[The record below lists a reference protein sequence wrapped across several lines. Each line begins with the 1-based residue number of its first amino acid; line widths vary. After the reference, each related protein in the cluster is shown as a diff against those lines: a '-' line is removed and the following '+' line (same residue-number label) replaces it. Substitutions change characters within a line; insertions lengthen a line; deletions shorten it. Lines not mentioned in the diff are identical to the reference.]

1 MHKNIPISL
10 CIIPSCIMISICYNG
25 DSQGNTAKVEHKRD
39 NIRAGTEKLERNA
52 QRARCS
58 EPPAAEVPKQKKSVL
73 QAVGSTRRTQPQKGS
88 RSVYHAPLKIE
99 RGISMSNT
107 EIQSKVNE
115 LRELRRMADELAAEI
130 EAAQDAIKAH
140 MTAIDADTLTG
151 VDYKITWKSVT
162 SSRFDSTAFKKA
174 MPELAERF
182 TKSTTSRRFVVA

>member
-1 MHKNIPISL
+1 M
-10 CIIPSCIMISICYNG
+10 
-25 DSQGNTAKVEHKRD
+25 AKVEHKRG
-39 NIRAGTEKLERNA
+39 NARAGTEKLERNA
-52 QRARCS
+52 QRARYS
-58 EPPAAEVPKQKKSVL
+58 EPPAAKAPEQKKSAL
-73 QAVGSTRRTQPQKGS
+73 HAVESKRRTQPQKGS
-88 RSVYHAPLKIE
+88 RSVYHAPPKIE

-151 VDYKITWKSVT
+151 TDYKITWKAVT

-182 TKSTTSRRFVVA
+182 TRSTTSRRFVVA